1 MAPPP
6 HHHPGMAPPR
16 QFEMSS
22 AEGLVMHPEQGMIA
36 HHQPYDPNGADGA
49 RSHLPPMAAAVE
61 APGQGGGMMPAAGM
75 SMSGGAG
82 NGVPSTRGDAP
93 TDHADNDGGLTKVE
107 QPEENTVEA

>member
-36 HHQPYDPNGADGA
+36 HHQPPQNVNETK
-49 RSHLPPMAAAVE
+49 L
-61 APGQGGGMMPAAGM
+61 
-75 SMSGGAG
+75 
-82 NGVPSTRGDAP
+82 N
-93 TDHADNDGGLTKVE
+93 LTTE
-107 QPEENTVEA
+107 LQI